1 MIKFRTTSHGSSMA
15 KIEPIEV
22 IRETE
27 KMVVIIG
34 NGWSNKEYK
43 QAKRSDFQNFFD
55 TWDEA
60 HQFLVISAENLVA
73 AAEKRL
79 SYCKTN
85 LDKVKGLTHE

>member
-1 MIKFRTTSHGSSMA
+1 MA
-15 KIEPIEV
+15 RIEPVEV

-27 KMVVIIG
+27 KMVVIAG
-34 NGWSNKEYK
+34 HGWNNKECK
-43 QAKRSDFQNFFD
+43 EAKRSNYQNFFD

-79 SYCKTN
+79 SDCKTN

>member
-27 KMVVIIG
+27 KQVVIIG
-34 NGWSNKEYK
+34 WRNKERRLAK
-43 QAKRSDFQNFFD
+43 QSNYENFFD

-60 HQFLVISAENLVA
+60 HQFLISHAENLVNA
-73 AAEKRL
+73 VEERL
-79 SYCKTN
+79 SNCKAN
-85 LDKVKGLTHE
+85 LDRIKGLTNDNR